1 MRRPSLKIRITAWFA
16 LMMFVIEALVLS
28 FLLAVNGTI
37 VTNDPESRLVRMV
50 EHNADRVKYKNRQF
64 RYDHIHYYRSGVY
77 TVLYD
82 ADGNALQG
90 TFPAE
95 FSPAYPLPLN
105 GDAVRTVTCGE
116 QTYYVYDVHVDMMV
130 GSVWLRGVIDA
141 NAKGGVM
148 RVILPL
154 AWSLLPV
161 LLLLSIG
168 GGWLIA
174 RDSFLPLERITEA
187 AGSISDGD
195 DLSARLDLRR
205 GPREMR
211 RLARTFDGMF
221 ARLET
226 SFLSKKQFTADAS
239 HELRTPVAVILAECD
254 RARRKAET
262 KEDFLASINVIEQQ
276 GNKMNTLIEQL
287 LSLTRIQQGTEKYPL
302 RVCDLSGFVDACCD
316 EFVPADE
323 RGMTLET
330 DIEPGVAAAYNPSL
344 LSRAMFNLM
353 QNAYKYG
360 REGGNIRVSL
370 CQENGSAVISVKDD
384 GPGIPKAEQE
394 KIWQRFYR
402 CDTSRAEGGTGLGL
416 SLVREIALVH
426 HARAEVVSEPGKG
439 CDFRIVLPP
448 VKN

>member
-1 MRRPSLKIRITAWFA
+1 MVFMASGFLAKGQESISSGTAAMILGAVPIWMVLGGWLFCGDPRPSLVQFFGLGTGFAGLILLSVNQTASGTDSGWGI
-16 LMMFVIEALVLS
+16 LLVLCAA
-28 FLLAVNGTI
+28 FVW
-37 VTNDPESRLVRMV
+37 VT
-50 EHNADRVKYKNRQF
+50 
-64 RYDHIHYYRSGVY
+64 G
-77 TVLYD
+77 
-82 ADGNALQG
+82 
-90 TFPAE
+90 
-95 FSPAYPLPLN
+95 
-105 GDAVRTVTCGE
+105 
-116 QTYYVYDVHVDMMV
+116 
-130 GSVWLRGVIDA
+130 
-141 NAKGGVM
+141 
-148 RVILPL
+148 
-154 AWSLLPV
+154 
-161 LLLLSIG
+161 
-168 GGWLIA
+168 
-174 RDSFLPLERITEA
+174 
-187 AGSISDGD
+187 
-195 DLSARLDLRR
+195 
-205 GPREMR
+205 
-211 RLARTFDGMF
+211 
-221 ARLET
+221 

-370 CQENGSAVISVKDD
+370 CRENGCAVISVKDD

-402 CDTSRAEGGTGLGL
+402 CDTSRAE
-416 SLVREIALVH
+416 
-426 HARAEVVSEPGKG
+426 VVSEPGKG

>member
-1 MRRPSLKIRITAWFA
+1 MSVKLRMTLWIT
-16 LMMFVIEALVLS
+16 LMVLLLAAMVLVFVFVINANTVTDDPAGRLVKVVMKNADRLEFDHGRFEWDDVDAYRRGVYTTFYAEDGELLCGAIPDGFDSAAVPFEENFVRSTEINGEEYYIYDVYVDMDITYVWVRGLISAADRSGLMHTILILTAALLPAILVLS
-28 FLLAVNGTI
+28 T
-37 VTNDPESRLVRMV
+37 
-50 EHNADRVKYKNRQF
+50 
-64 RYDHIHYYRSGVY
+64 
-77 TVLYD
+77 
-82 ADGNALQG
+82 
-90 TFPAE
+90 
-95 FSPAYPLPLN
+95 
-105 GDAVRTVTCGE
+105 
-116 QTYYVYDVHVDMMV
+116 
-130 GSVWLRGVIDA
+130 
-141 NAKGGVM
+141 
-148 RVILPL
+148 
-154 AWSLLPV
+154 
-161 LLLLSIG
+161 G

-226 SFLSKKQFTADAS
+226 SFLSKKQFTAAAS

-370 CQENGSAVISVKDD
+370 CRENGCAVISVKDD

-426 HARAEVVSEPGKG
+426 HARAEVVSAPGKG

>member
-1 MRRPSLKIRITAWFA
+1 MSAKWRMVLWFT
-16 LMMFVIEALVLS
+16 LMML
-28 FLLAVNGTI
+28 LLAVVKEVSKRADDIEFDNGTF
-37 VTNDPESRLVRMV
+37 DWDDMKE
-50 EHNADRVKYKNRQF
+50 YK
-64 RYDHIHYYRSGVY
+64 HGVY
-77 TVLYD
+77 CTYYD
-82 ADGNALQG
+82 AGG
-90 TFPAE
+90 TYLRGAMPFAE
-95 FSPAYPLPLN
+95 AVALPLQT
-105 GDAVRTVTCGE
+105 GAVRPYSADGKDWL
-116 QTYYVYDVHVDMMV
+116 VYDSYVDMTITGLWV
-130 GSVWLRGVIDA
+130 RGVISADA
-141 NAKGGVM
+141 AAGPG

-154 AWSLLPV
+154 TWSLLPV

-302 RVCDLSGFVDACCD
+302 RVCDLSG

-370 CQENGSAVISVKDD
+370 CRENGCAVISVKDD

-426 HARAEVVSEPGKG
+426 HARAEVVSEPGQG